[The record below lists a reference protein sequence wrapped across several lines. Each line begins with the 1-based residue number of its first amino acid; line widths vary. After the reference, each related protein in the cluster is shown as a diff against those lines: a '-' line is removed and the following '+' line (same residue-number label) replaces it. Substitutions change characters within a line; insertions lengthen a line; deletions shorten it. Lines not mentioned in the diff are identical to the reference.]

1 MKDSTSY
8 MLQINAAV
16 FLFGFSGVF
25 SKYIALPAVI
35 ITLGRVVFSSI
46 VLFLVLKLR
55 KQSLHIASQ
64 KDGLVFLA
72 MGALLAAHWTMFIYA
87 IQISSVAIG
96 VITASTFPLFATFIE
111 PLFFP
116 ERLKPINIL
125 FALIIVA
132 GVFILVPMDALQ
144 GRVGMG
150 VGYGMAASAAY
161 AALSLVNRW
170 FGSRYNGFVISFYE
184 QGIAAL
190 VLLPVLLVI
199 PVAITLPVLG
209 QLFIFGVVCTALSHS
224 LFINGLRGVAVQTA
238 SILDGL
244 ETIYGILFA
253 FLLLGAVPTWREIIG
268 GLVIVATAVV
278 SSIYKEKS
286 KAGHLEH
293 AE

>member
-46 VLFLVLKLR
+46 VLFLVLNLR

-64 KDGLVFLA
+64 KDGLVFFA

-161 AALSLVNRW
+161 AAL
-170 FGSRYNGFVISFYE
+170 
-184 QGIAAL
+184 
-190 VLLPVLLVI
+190 VLLPVLLII

-209 QLFIFGVVCTALSHS
+209 QLFVFGVVCTALSHS
-224 LFINGLRGVAVQTA
+224 LFINGLRGVTVQTA

>member
-170 FGSRYNGFVISFYE
+170 FGSR
-184 QGIAAL
+184 
-190 VLLPVLLVI
+190 
-199 PVAITLPVLG
+199 
-209 QLFIFGVVCTALSHS
+209 
-224 LFINGLRGVAVQTA
+224 
-238 SILDGL
+238 
-244 ETIYGILFA
+244 
-253 FLLLGAVPTWREIIG
+253 
-268 GLVIVATAVV
+268 
-278 SSIYKEKS
+278 
-286 KAGHLEH
+286 
-293 AE
+293 